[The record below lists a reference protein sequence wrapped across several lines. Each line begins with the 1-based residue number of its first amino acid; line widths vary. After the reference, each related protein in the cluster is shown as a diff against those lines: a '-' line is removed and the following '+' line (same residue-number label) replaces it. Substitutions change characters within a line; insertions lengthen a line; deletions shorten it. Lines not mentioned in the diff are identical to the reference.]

1 MRIVVIGATSAIAE
15 HCCRLWVERE
25 ACDLVL
31 VARDFAKAGRVAED
45 LRVRSPASTIAVVE
59 ADFLDTAAIGRLAAE
74 TAARP
79 IDIVLIAHGMLPEQ
93 KQAEGDLVLCRDT
106 LEVNAV
112 SPALF
117 AEAFAGQFA
126 KAGRG
131 TIALIGSVAGDR
143 GRASNY
149 VYGTAKG
156 ALSTFLAGLRARL
169 RAKGARV
176 VTVKPGD
183 GVRPS
188 PGPKRQATKNRTPIA
203 TTAMSATST
212 ALEDS
217 CRWVIG
223 RSRRRRNSSSS
234 WRVPKREAYSS
245 TNRRPSRPR

>member
-31 VARDFAKAGRVAED
+31 VARDVAKAGRVAED
-45 LRVRSPASTIAVVE
+45 LRVRSPASTIAVVG

-143 GRASNY
+143 GRKANYTYGASKGLLARY
-149 VYGTAKG
+149 AEGLEHRFAGTSVSVVLIKPGPTDTPMA
-156 ALSTFLAGLRARL
+156 ASHRARGLRVASVEQVARAMV
-169 RAKGARV
+169 RGIDAKRPVVYAPARWALIMLV
-176 VTVKPGD
+176 VRHLP
-183 GVRPS
+183 RFIF
-188 PGPKRQATKNRTPIA
+188 NR
-203 TTAMSATST
+203 
-212 ALEDS
+212 L
-217 CRWVIG
+217 
-223 RSRRRRNSSSS
+223 NL
-234 WRVPKREAYSS
+234 
-245 TNRRPSRPR
+245 